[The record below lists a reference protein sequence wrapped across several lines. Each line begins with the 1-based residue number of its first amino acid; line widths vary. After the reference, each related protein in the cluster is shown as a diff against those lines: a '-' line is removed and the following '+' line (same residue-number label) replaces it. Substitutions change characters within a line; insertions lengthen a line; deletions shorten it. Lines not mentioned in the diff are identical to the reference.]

1 MVTTSAIPSSATEA
15 VKRMAAAANDFLN
28 SLDSAQRQTASFEFA
43 GDSRDARDERYKW
56 AYTPIDRN
64 GLLVSDMTAEQR
76 DAAFALMETGYSA
89 RGAATAH
96 RIIELETVLDEWEE
110 ISNNVSRWG
119 RSVERYWFS
128 VFGTPGS
135 VDEPWG
141 FRVGGHH
148 IALSAN
154 IINGE
159 HVSILP
165 LFFGANPAT
174 IQHGDRKGE
183 RTLVEEEDWARALL
197 TSLDGDQTKIA
208 VVDQVAPADILT
220 TNVRSVDPN
229 VAPVGIGFSALNDG
243 QRDRLVSL
251 VKHYVTR
258 AADDLAANYWRAV
271 ESVGFDDVTFA
282 WAGPATVGEGHYY
295 AIRHPRFLIE
305 YDNTQNGAN
314 HIHSVLRDYSHDWGE
329 DLLAAHYRAS
339 H

>member
-1 MVTTSAIPSSATEA
+1 MTT
-15 VKRMAAAANDFLN
+15 AANVFLN
-28 SLDSAQRQTASFEFA
+28 SLDHAQRQVASFEFA
-43 GDSRDARDERYKW
+43 GDERYEW

-64 GLLVSDMTAEQR
+64 GLLVGDMTLDQR

-89 RGAATAH
+89 RGASIAQ
-96 RIIELETVLDEWEE
+96 RIIELETILGEWEE
-110 ISNNVSRWG
+110 IGDEDSRWV
-119 RSVERYWFS
+119 RSPELYWFS

-154 IINGE
+154 VINGE
-159 HVSILP
+159 QVSILP

-174 IQHGDRKGE
+174 VRHGARKGE

-197 TSLDGDQTKIA
+197 TSLDDDQTKIA
-208 VVDQVAPADILT
+208 VVDPIAPADILT
-220 TNVRSVDPN
+220 TNVRSVGLDVGPT
-229 VAPVGIGFSALNDG
+229 GIGFSALSDG
-243 QRDRLVSL
+243 QRDQLVSL

-258 AADDLAANYWRAV
+258 ANDDLAANYWRAV
-271 ESVGFDDVTFA
+271 ESTGFGDVTFA
-282 WAGPATVGEGHYY
+282 WAGPAEVGEGHYY

>member
-1 MVTTSAIPSSATEA
+1 MTTSVIPSSATQT
-15 VKRMAAAANDFLN
+15 VKRMTAAANDFLN
-28 SLDSAQRQTASFEFA
+28 SLDSAQRRTALFEFA
-43 GDSRDARDERYKW
+43 GNGSDERYRW

-64 GLLVSDMTAEQR
+64 GLLVSAMTPEQR

-96 RIIELETVLDEWEE
+96 RIIELETILDEWEAMN
-110 ISNNVSRWG
+110 SNVSSWR

-154 IINGE
+154 IVNGE

-174 IQHGDRKGE
+174 IRHGQREGE

-197 TSLDGDQTKIA
+197 TSLDGDQTKLA

-220 TNVRSVDPN
+220 TYVRSAYPN
-229 VAPVGIGFSALNDG
+229 VAPVGIGFSALSDG
-243 QRDRLVSL
+243 QRDQLVSL
-251 VKHYVTR
+251 VRHYVTR

-271 ESVGFDDVTFA
+271 ESAGFDDVTFA
-282 WAGPATVGEGHYY
+282 WAGPAETGEGHYY

-305 YDNTQNGAN
+305 YDNTQHGAN
-314 HIHSVLRDYSHDWGE
+314 HIHSVLRDYAHDWGE

>member
-1 MVTTSAIPSSATEA
+1 MTTSAIPSSATQV
-15 VKRMAAAANDFLN
+15 VKRMTAAANDFLN
-28 SLDSAQRQTASFEFA
+28 SLDGARRQVASFAFA
-43 GDSRDARDERYKW
+43 ANGSGADAERYAW

-64 GLLVSDMTAEQR
+64 GLLVSDMTDDQR
-76 DAAFALMETGYSA
+76 DAAFKLMETGYSA
-89 RGAATAH
+89 SGAATAH
-96 RIIELETVLDEWEE
+96 RIIELETILGEWEAM
-110 ISNNVSRWG
+110 SSNVSQWK

-135 VDEPWG
+135 IDEPWG

-154 IINGE
+154 VVNGDQ
-159 HVSILP
+159 VSILP

-174 IQHGDRKGE
+174 IRHGDRKGE

-197 TSLDGDQTKIA
+197 ASLSADQTAIA
-208 VVDQVAPADILT
+208 VVDPVAPADILT
-220 TNVRSVDPN
+220 TNVRSADPN
-229 VAPVGIGFSALNDG
+229 MAPVGIGFSELGDG

-251 VKHYVTR
+251 VKHYVNR
-258 AADDLAANYWRAV
+258 ANDDLAANYWRAV
-271 ESVGFDDVTFA
+271 ESAGFGEVTFA
-282 WAGPATVGEGHYY
+282 WAGPAEVGEGHYY

-314 HIHSVLRDYSHDWGE
+314 HIHSVLRDYEHDWGE

>member
-1 MVTTSAIPSSATEA
+1 MT
-15 VKRMAAAANDFLN
+15 AAANDFLN
-28 SLDSAQRQTASFEFA
+28 SLDRAQRRSASFEFA
-43 GDSRDARDERYKW
+43 GDERYKW

-64 GLLVSDMTAEQR
+64 GLLVTDMTADQR

-89 RGAATAH
+89 RGTATAH
-96 RIIELETVLDEWEE
+96 RIIELETVLGEWEGMSKNE
-110 ISNNVSRWG
+110 SQWE
-119 RSVERYWFS
+119 RSVGRYWFS

-154 IINGE
+154 VVNGE
-159 HVSILP
+159 QVTVLP

-174 IQHGDRKGE
+174 IRHGDRKGE

-197 TSLDGDQTKIA
+197 TSFDGDQMKIA
-208 VVDQVAPADILT
+208 VVDPVAPADILT
-220 TNVRSVDPN
+220 TNVRSVDPGI
-229 VAPVGIGFSALNDG
+229 AAVGIGFNDLHDG
-243 QRDRLVSL
+243 QRDQLVSL
-251 VKHYVTR
+251 VRHYVNR
-258 AADDLAANYWRAV
+258 ANDDLAANYWRAV
-271 ESVGFDDVTFA
+271 ESAGFDAVTFA
-282 WAGPATVGEGHYY
+282 WAGPPEAGEGHYY

-314 HIHSVLRDYSHDWGE
+314 HIHSVLRDYSHDWGD